1 MVWLCRLS
9 LRNIW
14 MHLFRPR
21 KWWPCWL
28 GNLGT
33 LRLLEAQ
40 LQTQSRHHK
49 DELEALHT
57 QIELLRDNI
66 EKKQEMLNYAASLS
80 PEAKVE
86 YSVQQEIT
94 RLTNENLVRDS
105 VATHSTVFSNCF
117 RSIDILLF
125 CRTSKSWWKNWKR
138 MRGSWKSSWGST
150 WKRFR
155 S

>member
-1 MVWLCRLS
+1 MSVS
-9 LRNIW
+9 
-14 MHLFRPR
+14 
-21 KWWPCWL
+21 WWGTCWH

-40 LQTQSRHHK
+40 LQTQSRNHK

-57 QIELLRDNI
+57 QIELLRDDI

-94 RLTNENLVRDS
+94 RLTNDNLVRGF
-105 VATHSTVFSNCF
+105 VAMHSTVFSNCF
-117 RSIDILLF
+117 SSIDIHLF

-138 MRGSWKSSWGST
+138 MRGSLKSSWGST

-155 S
+155 SQKVPVAFHICDSY